1 MLITYLDTS
10 ALLKRYV
17 TESGSD
23 SFREWLLGTDRVGTA
38 LITHAEMAAALAK
51 SERMKWIGVE
61 AAKRAWE
68 NFLVDWNKITV
79 TPITDSIITRASR
92 LAWDFGLRGY
102 DATHLASALVWGETL
117 NEKIIL
123 GTFDRQLWQAAK
135 LSGLKVWPEDLSV
148 YF

>member
-10 ALLKRYV
+10 ALLKKYIQE
-17 TESGSD
+17 TGSESLRKWWVRVDVIGS
-23 SFREWLLGTDRVGTA
+23 A
-38 LITHAEMAAALAK
+38 LITRVEMAAALAK
-51 SERMKWIGVE
+51 SERMGWIDAE
-61 AAKRAWE
+61 TAKRAWE

-79 TPITDSIITRASR
+79 TPITDSIITRASS

>member
-17 TESGSD
+17 QEPGSED
-23 SFREWLLGTDRVGTA
+23 LQDWLRGFGRVGTT
-38 LITHAEMAAALAK
+38 LLTHVEMAAALTK
-51 SERMKWIGVE
+51 VERMRWLNSE
-61 AAKRAWE
+61 ETERAWE
-68 NFLVDWNKITV
+68 DFLLDWNRLAAL
-79 TPITDSIITRASR
+79 PITELIVTRASN

-102 DATHLASALVWGETL
+102 DATHLASALVWKESIDL
-117 NEKIIL
+117 DVVV

-135 LSGLKVWPEDLSV
+135 QSGLTVWPEDLSV